1 MDAFSLLRVEVDVGL
16 PMSASK
22 DAPAVGHG
30 PCGLAEEEGREVRLD
45 TSTVS
50 TAPDNLKE
58 DGDQG
63 WGA

>member
-1 MDAFSLLRVEVDVGL
+1 MLFPFSALRLTWAFQCPLL
-16 PMSASK
+16 K